1 MRPGRPE
8 VYVARACLHDG
19 RVHPHRPQ
27 PGQLSVW
34 DFPRPPDYVQW
45 HEQVEIELGG
55 EVIATTTQAWCVLE
69 TSHPP
74 TYYLPPSAFV
84 AGSLRPTTGTSL
96 CEWKGSARYFDV
108 LGGGRVAPR
117 AAWSY
122 PEPNPGAEM
131 VRDHV
136 AVYAAL
142 MDECRVDGEVVT
154 PQPGG
159 FYGGWV
165 TSRVVGPFK
174 GSPGTLGW

>member
-1 MRPGRPE
+1 MRPEREQPG
-8 VYVARACLHDG
+8 
-19 RVHPHRPQ
+19 

-34 DFPRPPDYVQW
+34 DFPRPPAYVQW
-45 HEQVEIELGG
+45 HERVEIVFGG
-55 EVIATTTQAWCVLE
+55 DLVATTTEAWCVLE

-84 AGSLRPTTGTSL
+84 AGSLRPATGSSL
-96 CEWKGSARYFDV
+96 CEWKGPARYHDV
-108 LGGGRVAPR
+108 LGGGRIAPR

-122 PEPNPGAEM
+122 PEPSLDAEM

-136 AVYAAL
+136 AVYPAL
-142 MDECRVDGEVVT
+142 MDACRVDGEVVT

-159 FYGGWV
+159 FYGGWI
-165 TSRVVGPFK
+165 TPRVVGPFK